1 MTDIKN
7 VWGGGGVLKL
17 RDMREHL
24 DEVTHVKYA
33 YKYASIDCHF
43 LLQNHVLN
51 INTWGKNI
59 NTWGKIYDRR
69 RF

>member
-7 VWGGGGVLKL
+7 VWDGGGVLKL

-33 YKYASIDCHF
+33 YKYASIGCHF
-43 LLQNHVLN
+43 LLWNYVLI
-51 INTWGKNI
+51 INTWGKKRN
-59 NTWGKIYDRR
+59 
-69 RF
+69 